1 MSDMAALGVELGE
14 IQEKFEERK
23 KVEANLAAKPKTKSN
38 KRAAPSE
45 SKSAGAIRYP
55 TGLLKSSGLTRL
67 GKLLPETKVA
77 MTDPRSGMRE
87 H

>member
-38 KRAAPSE
+38 KRAAHSG
-45 SKSAGAIRYP
+45 SKSAGAN
-55 TGLLKSSGLTRL
+55 
-67 GKLLPETKVA
+67 KVP
-77 MTDPRSGMRE
+77 DRVVKKQRVD
-87 H
+87 